1 MKEAVEVHM
10 KKILSFSIG
19 FFTGAVV
26 VGVITLLF
34 APDSGSGLRET
45 LKDSY
50 VQTKQEISA
59 AAQRKREELE
69 TELTK
74 LRQG

>member
-1 MKEAVEVHM
+1 M
-10 KKILSFSIG
+10 KKFLSFTIG

-26 VGVITLLF
+26 VGVVTILF
-34 APDSGSGLRET
+34 APDSGAGLRES
-45 LKDSY
+45 LKDSLM
-50 VQTKQEISA
+50 QTKSELSN

-69 TELTK
+69 AELSK

>member
-1 MKEAVEVHM
+1 M
-10 KKILSFSIG
+10 KKFLSFSIG

-26 VGVITLLF
+26 IGVITLLF
-34 APDSGSGLRET
+34 APESGSGLRET
-45 LKDSY
+45 LKDSL

-59 AAQRKREELE
+59 AAQKKREELE
-69 TELTK
+69 AELTK

>member
-1 MKEAVEVHM
+1 M
-10 KKILSFSIG
+10 KKFLSFSIG

-26 VGVITLLF
+26 VGIITLLY
-34 APDSGSGLRET
+34 APDSGAGIRES
-45 LKDSY
+45 LKVS
-50 VQTKQEISA
+50 VMQRKNEIST

-69 TELTK
+69 AELSK